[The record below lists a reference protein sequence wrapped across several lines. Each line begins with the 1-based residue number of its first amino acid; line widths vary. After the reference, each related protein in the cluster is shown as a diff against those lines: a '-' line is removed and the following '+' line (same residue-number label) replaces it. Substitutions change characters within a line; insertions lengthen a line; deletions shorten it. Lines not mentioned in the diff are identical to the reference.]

1 MPRYHTVQQG
11 EHLARI
17 ALQYGFPDYRVVW
30 NDAGNASLRELR
42 PSPDVLKPGDQVFIR
57 ESPAH
62 EERRATNARH
72 RFTVNVTRPTLRLA
86 LEDLL
91 GKPLRSARGE
101 LRVDGQVLPVVADGH
116 GVVRQPLPVGAERAD
131 LVLSDAAGAGGERKF
146 ALFIGYL
153 DPVTEISGQES
164 RLNNL
169 GYRAGTAGD
178 PTAYDFRSA
187 VEEFQCDYGLAV
199 DGKCGPL
206 TQKKLVAV
214 HGS

>member
-42 PSPDVLKPGDQVFIR
+42 PSPDVLKPGDQVFIP

-101 LRVDGQVLPVVADGH
+101 LRVDGQVLPIVADGH
-116 GVVRQPLPVGAERAD
+116 GVVHS
-131 LVLSDAAGAGGERKF
+131 SDP
-146 ALFIGYL
+146 Y
-153 DPVTEISGQES
+153 
-164 RLNNL
+164 
-169 GYRAGTAGD
+169 
-178 PTAYDFRSA
+178 
-187 VEEFQCDYGLAV
+187 
-199 DGKCGPL
+199 
-206 TQKKLVAV
+206 
-214 HGS
+214 